1 MQTIPA
7 RLGGV
12 SHRYRLEPAPGQ
24 VGMLVRHCAD
34 ARYVWNLALEQTNL
48 YRLGVGGT
56 CS

>member
-7 RLGGV
+7 RMVGV

-34 ARYVWNLALEQTNL
+34 ARYVWNLALEQTNF
-48 YRLGVGGT
+48 YRW
-56 CS
+56 